1 MIIVF
6 SFVTEPRNSIAGAA
20 VILLGVPLYW
30 WMKSRQNQRPSS

>member
-20 VILLGVPLYW
+20 VILLGVPLYG
-30 WMKSRQNQRPSS
+30 WMRASQRRSA